1 MSTILPSST
10 EIGRNTGS
18 GDNSRIS
25 KRTRRMV
32 WMSVGGVFL
41 DGYDISIISI
51 AILQIKV
58 AFHPNAFELGLI
70 ASATLWANFVG
81 ALVFGHIA
89 DRIGRKAVFLINV
102 TIFVLFALLSG
113 LSQNIW
119 ELIASRAILGIG
131 IGADYAIASV
141 AISEILPIKNR
152 GRILTWNWGIAWLA
166 GELASFV
173 VGYLLLRIGPDAWRW
188 MLASGAIPAV
198 VVLIA
203 RRKFVESPKWL
214 AQKGRIEEA
223 VEHIT
228 ALGGDAYIDITR
240 NAGVG
245 SGAKHPGV
253 LSYYKDL
260 LGPAWRQSTVF
271 AFVNYFCFSL
281 VFYSTGVFLPLIL
294 AANGFSKTIS
304 GIALGNLEI
313 QATAVLG
320 LIVCLALIETWG
332 RVWLNIIGFFGANIG
347 LLIFIVEK
355 KSHVGTIV
363 AFVIVLVSLWM
374 GPALMDNLFLGEL
387 WPTRLRATGAGL
399 GASAGRL
406 SSALIV
412 LFGASL
418 IASFGVDGLVG
429 ISSFFAVTAI
439 LNSSKIGIEMKGKP
453 LCEEGEIINV
463 EQVELE
469 HARSSTVNAGL
480 PKDD

>member
-1 MSTILPSST
+1 MSTQFPASNTIDGT
-10 EIGRNTGS
+10 GRETK
-18 GDNSRIS
+18 SRIN

-41 DGYDISIISI
+41 DGYDISIIAI

-58 AFHPNAFELGLI
+58 VFHPNAFELGLI

-81 ALVFGHIA
+81 AIVFGHIA
-89 DRIGRKAVFLINV
+89 DRIGRKTVFLINIA
-102 TIFVLFALLSG
+102 IFVLFALLSG

-119 ELIASRAILGIG
+119 ELIATRAILGIG

-141 AISEILPIKNR
+141 AISEILPVKNR

-166 GELASFV
+166 GELASFG
-173 VGYLLLRIGPDAWRW
+173 VGYLLLQVGPDAWRW

-203 RRKFVESPKWL
+203 RRKFLESPKWL
-214 AQKGRIEEA
+214 AQKGRLSEA
-223 VEHIT
+223 TEHIS
-228 ALGGDAYIDITR
+228 ALGGDAYIDI
-240 NAGVG
+240 
-245 SGAKHPGV
+245 SGYVADAPGNKHASA

-260 LGPAWRQSTVF
+260 LSPAWRQSTVF

-281 VFYSTGVFLPLIL
+281 VFYATGVFLPLIL
-294 AANGFSKTIS
+294 AANGFAKTIS

-313 QATAVLG
+313 QATAILG
-320 LIVCLALIETWG
+320 LIVCLAFIESWG
-332 RVWLNIIGFFGANIG
+332 RVWLNIIGFFGANVG

-355 KSHVGTIV
+355 KSHVGTVV
-363 AFVIVLVSLWM
+363 AFVIVLVSLWV
-374 GPALMDNLFLGEL
+374 GPSLMDNLFLGEL

-412 LFGASL
+412 LFGSSL

-429 ISSFFAVTAI
+429 ISSLFAVTAI

-453 LCEEGEIINV
+453 LPEEGKVITS
-463 EQVELE
+463 EQVKDV
-469 HARSSTVNAGL
+469 SKVGL
-480 PKDD
+480 